1 MKAQF
6 QGVHHFALS
15 VPDLE
20 VARHFY
26 VDLLGA
32 EIISETEWERG
43 NPSIDAIVGLSGS
56 AARSFIARLRNVQVE
71 AFEYSAPLAPVPDPD
86 RPVNHYG
93 YTHVGFQVGD
103 IQATYDRMIEAG
115 LRFHT
120 PPDLS
125 TITTDEHGQ
134 KSGFAATYGRDY
146 FGNVFEI
153 LEIHP
158 NDNIKPI

>member
-1 MKAQF
+1 VKARL

-20 VARHFY
+20 LARRFY

-32 EIISETEWERG
+32 EMISETAWEAG
-43 NPSIDAIVGLSGS
+43 NPWIDAILGLPGS
-56 AARSFIARLRNVQVE
+56 AARSFMARLHNVQVE
-71 AFEYSAPLAPVPDPD
+71 AFEYSAPVAPPADPN
-86 RPVNHYG
+86 RPANHYG
-93 YTHVGFQVGD
+93 YTHVGFQVDD
-103 IQATYDRMIEAG
+103 IKATYDRMIEAG

-125 TITTDEHGQ
+125 TITIDDHGH

-146 FGNVFEI
+146 FGNAFEI

-158 NDNIKPI
+158 NDNVKPI